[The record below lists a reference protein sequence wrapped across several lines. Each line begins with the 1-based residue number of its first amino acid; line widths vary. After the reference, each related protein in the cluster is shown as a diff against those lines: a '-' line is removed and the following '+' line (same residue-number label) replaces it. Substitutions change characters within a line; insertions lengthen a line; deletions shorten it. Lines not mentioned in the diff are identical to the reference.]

1 MPDVFTAAQR
11 SRVMAAVRG
20 RDTSPE
26 RTVRKLATALG
37 LRYRLHSKQVPGRPD
52 LVFAKLRKVVFVHG
66 CFWHRHACPRG
77 RSHPAVRRTFWAA
90 KFARNVERDREV
102 AGRLRREGWQV
113 LVIWECRLKPRHLTR
128 TAARLARF
136 LAP

>member
-11 SRVMAAVRG
+11 SRVMAAVRS

-26 RTVRKLATALG
+26 RVVRKLATALG
-37 LRYRLHSKQVPGRPD
+37 LRYRLHSPKVPGRPD
-52 LVFAKLRKVVFVHG
+52 LVFPRLRKVVFVHG

-77 RSHPAVRRTFWAA
+77 RSHPATRRKFWAA

-102 AGRLRREGWQV
+102 RRRLHREGWQV
-113 LVIWECRLKPRHLTR
+113 LVVWECQLAPR
-128 TAARLARF
+128 RLARTTARLSKF
-136 LAP
+136 LAS